1 MYAATYETSSQ
12 IIENA
17 LAYNV
22 YHHIVLFF
30 LWNLEGRRTR
40 VSVMNKLE
48 WDVNL
53 EYLNGL

>member
-17 LAYNV
+17 LPY
-22 YHHIVLFF
+22 HIVLFF

-40 VSVMNKLE
+40 VSVMKKLE
-48 WDVNL
+48 GDVNL